1 MPDSDTPLR
10 PPLVLL
16 ADDQEWSSRSLES
29 ILGPNGYAVLRAYT
43 GRQAMELARS
53 AQPDLLILDAKL
65 PDLSGIEVCRLVR
78 ADPRF
83 NATTPIV
90 VTSSAPS
97 ERSQRID
104 AYVAGAWEYFG
115 QPIDSEVFLHK
126 LNTYMRSKR
135 ETDHVRSE
143 SFLDEAT
150 GLYTIRGLARRAHE
164 LGALAQRRH
173 EPLTCLAFAPDVPP
187 DVAKE
192 ESAAEQATSR
202 SASVLEWVGHVGE
215 IAKRT
220 GRESDAVGRL
230 GQTEF
235 GIVAPETDA
244 EGALRLLDR
253 LRQSVEALPLTL
265 EGRARGIS
273 IRAGYCAVP
282 DAAASPVDAVEMLLR
297 ATATLRECR
306 MDPTGARIR
315 AFNAAPPSTSPPPI
329 SSASP

>member
-43 GRQAMELARS
+43 GRQAMELVRT

-97 ERSQRID
+97 ERAQRID

-115 QPIDSEVFLHK
+115 QPIDSEVLLHK

-135 ETDHVRSE
+135 ETDQVRSE
-143 SFLDEAT
+143 SFVDQAT

-173 EPLTCLAFAPDVPP
+173 EPLACIAFAPDAP
-187 DVAKE
+187 
-192 ESAAEQATSR
+192 ESGDAASQTAER
-202 SASVLEWVGHVGE
+202 STVMTEWVGHIGE
-215 IAKRT
+215 ITRRVART
-220 GRESDAVGRL
+220 SDAVGRL

-235 GIVAPETDA
+235 GIVAAETDA
-244 EGALRLLDR
+244 AGALRLLDR
-253 LRQSVEALPLTL
+253 LQGAIEALPTTDVGDAMGL
-265 EGRARGIS
+265 S
-273 IRAGYCAVP
+273 IRAGYCAAS

-306 MDPTGARIR
+306 MDPGGARIR
-315 AFNAAPPSTSPPPI
+315 AFSASPPSSERQPPL

>member
-43 GRQAMELARS
+43 GRQAMELVRT

-83 NATTPIV
+83 SATTPIV

-135 ETDHVRSE
+135 ETDQVRSE
-143 SFLDEAT
+143 SFVDQAT

-173 EPLTCLAFAPDVPP
+173 EPLACIAFAPDI
-187 DVAKE
+187 
-192 ESAAEQATSR
+192 AEQESG
-202 SASVLEWVGHVGE
+202 ASQTPEHGVALTEWVGHIGE
-215 IAKRT
+215 IARRV
-220 GRESDAVGRL
+220 GRASDAVGRL

-235 GIVAPETDA
+235 GIVAPETDT
-244 EGALRLLDR
+244 EGAHHLLER
-253 LRQSVEALPLTL
+253 IRSAVEALPITQESR
-265 EGRARGIS
+265 EGGLS

-306 MDPTGARIR
+306 MDPEGARIR
-315 AFNAAPPSTSPPPI
+315 AFSASPPSSPSQPPL